1 MSKQKIK
8 DTDSNVVSTGDAK
21 FRRAQPERSIV
32 PALIIPSAAEDRL
45 ITAAALSDPDALPM
59 TDAQLRQLRPA
70 RPLPG

>member
-8 DTDSNVVSTGDAK
+8 DADSSVVSTGDAK

-59 TDAQLRQLRPA
+59 TDTQLRQLRPA
-70 RPLPG
+70 RPLPK